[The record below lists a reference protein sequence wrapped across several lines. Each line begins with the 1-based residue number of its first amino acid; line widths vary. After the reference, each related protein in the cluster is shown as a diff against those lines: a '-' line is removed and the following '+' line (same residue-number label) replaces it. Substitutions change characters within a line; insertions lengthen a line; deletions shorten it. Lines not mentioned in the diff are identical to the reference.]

1 MKETYSQKQFVT
13 SVAQDCSVDEAA
25 VSCASPVVIIVADED
40 CYLLRGGYASP
51 CRSLEG
57 SFSFVCVRLRS
68 RRRACRKRTAV
79 RERSRRRVEVAPLLG
94 QACLTCFILTPN
106 GIDTLCPAVCPF
118 SDLSDDLMGTLSC
131 TLDQQALGR
140 GLPPSA
146 TGSLPRPRTTVQ
158 YTPSAS
164 ARRG

>member
-57 SFSFVCVRLRS
+57 SFAFVCVRLRS
-68 RRRACRKRTAV
+68 FAFEETSVPQADCRKR
-79 RERSRRRVEVAPLLG
+79 EESAP
-94 QACLTCFILTPN
+94 C
-106 GIDTLCPAVCPF
+106 
-118 SDLSDDLMGTLSC
+118 
-131 TLDQQALGR
+131 R
-140 GLPPSA
+140 GGSVVGA
-146 TGSLPRPRTTVQ
+146 SLPHMFYFNT
-158 YTPSAS
+158 
-164 ARRG
+164 